1 MWGHSSQFACH
12 PGISRTGQFIR
23 HRFWWPT
30 LEDDVREFVAAC
42 EVSARS
48 IPGRPWS
55 HIALDFVTGL
65 PASQGNTT
73 ILTIVDRFS
82 KMVHFAAL
90 PKLPSAAETAD
101 LLVSHVVR
109 LHGIPRDIVSDQG
122 PQFTSRVWQ
131 AFCRGIGAIVSL
143 SSGYHPQTNGQA
155 ERANQALE
163 ATLRCVTTSNP
174 ASWSKQLPWVE
185 YSLNTMV
192 SSATGLSPFQCSLGY
207 QPPLFPS
214 QETEVEVPSVRAQLR
229 WCRRVWRLARNAM
242 VSNSDRVQHAANQ
255 RRTPAP
261 GYRPGQK
268 VWLLARDL
276 CLPTF
281 SRKLAPRFVGPYVIE
296 KVINP
301 SALRLLLPPSLKVH
315 PVFHVSQ
322 VKPVVTSALSPP
334 APTPPPPH
342 VLEGGDL
349 VWEVSR
355 ILAVRRRG
363 WGFQY
368 LVNWVGYGP
377 EDRSWVP
384 RSYLADPSLFEA
396 FYNEHPRAVGRSPGV
411 SRREGGTVVSQQAA
425 TPTLPVSSTEA
436 RADAEL
442 PISTNTDQLNT
453 IPRCLQ
459 KPSKT

>member
-1 MWGHSSQFACH
+1 
-12 PGISRTGQFIR
+12 
-23 HRFWWPT
+23 
-30 LEDDVREFVAAC
+30 
-42 EVSARS
+42 
-48 IPGRPWS
+48 
-55 HIALDFVTGL
+55 
-65 PASQGNTT
+65 
-73 ILTIVDRFS
+73 
-82 KMVHFAAL
+82 MVHFAAL

-109 LHGIPRDIVSDQG
+109 LHSIPRDIVSDRG

-131 AFCRGIGAIVSL
+131 AFCRGIGASVSL

-174 ASWSKQLPWVE
+174 ASWSKHLPWVE

-192 SSATGLSPFQCSLGY
+192 SSACHPSSVPSATSLPFFS
-207 QPPLFPS
+207 S
-214 QETEVEVPSVRAQLR
+214 QETEVEVPSVRAQLCR
-229 WCRRVWRLARNAM
+229 CRRVWGLARKAM
-242 VSNSDRVQHAANQ
+242 VSNSDRVQRAANR

-268 VWLLARDL
+268 VWLLTRDL
-276 CLPTF
+276 HLPTF
-281 SRKLAPRFVGPYVIE
+281 SRKLAPRFVGPYEIE

-301 SALRLLLPPSLKVH
+301 SALRLRLPLSLKVH

-322 VKPVVTSALSPP
+322 VKPVATSALSPP
-334 APTPPPPH
+334 APTPPPPR

-363 WGFQY
+363 RGFQY
-368 LVNWVGYGP
+368 LVDWVGYGP

-384 RSYLADPSLFEA
+384 RSYLADPGLLEA

-425 TPTLPVSSTEA
+425 TPIRPVSSTEA

-442 PISTNTDQLNT
+442 PISTNADQLNT
-453 IPRCLQ
+453 ICRRLQ